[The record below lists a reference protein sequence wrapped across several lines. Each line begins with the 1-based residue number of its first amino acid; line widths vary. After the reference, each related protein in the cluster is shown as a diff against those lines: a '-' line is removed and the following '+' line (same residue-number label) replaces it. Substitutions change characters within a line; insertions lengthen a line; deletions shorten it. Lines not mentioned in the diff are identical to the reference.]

1 MLGLPREV
9 VGIEMCD
16 VFLLLWLIPVYIE
29 SFLVQNMLG
38 DIVPD
43 FIMNTE
49 GIEMLQC
56 LRKASKVVVDFK
68 MTPSLG
74 QLLQLPK
81 ERKVF
86 SRILE
91 GS

>member
-16 VFLLLWLIPVYIE
+16 VFLLLRLIPVDIE
-29 SFLVQNMLG
+29 SFLIQNMLG

-43 FIMNTE
+43 LIMSTE

-56 LRKASKVVVDFK
+56 LRKPRKVVVDFEV
-68 MTPSLG
+68 TPSLG

-81 ERKVF
+81 EWEVF

-91 GS
+91 DS

>member
-56 LRKASKVVVDFK
+56 LRKARKVVVAFK

>member
-9 VGIEMCD
+9 VGVEMCD
-16 VFLLLWLIPVYIE
+16 VFLLLRLIPVDIE
-29 SFLVQNMLG
+29 SFLVQDMLG

-43 FIMNTE
+43 LIMSTE
-49 GIEMLQC
+49 SIEMLQC
-56 LRKASKVVVDFK
+56 LRKARKVVVDFE

-81 ERKVF
+81 EWKVF
-86 SRILE
+86 SRILG